1 MPRRLDPPGTRSR
14 TMGQENGK
22 KVDKSQESW
31 ATPASGR
38 HFPSVRAGKTG
49 YFLISMTWRQVAKN
63 MVDRWKICLSRQL
76 LRFPHVHRDSS
87 AFSPPN

>member
-31 ATPASGR
+31 ATP
-38 HFPSVRAGKTG
+38 
-49 YFLISMTWRQVAKN
+49 
-63 MVDRWKICLSRQL
+63 
-76 LRFPHVHRDSS
+76 PHR
-87 AFSPPN
+87 